1 VHQPA
6 APGTHR
12 GPPADRSGSL
22 HEAPAQHAWARGP
35 NARRCS
41 VTAVAKSGR
50 CFPSYETIAAKAD
63 CGEDTVARAIVAL
76 EQVGLL
82 SWCNR
87 LARVAIK
94 GMVKVIRTSN
104 SYWFN
109 DPGSKYEF
117 KSGTRFTVNQERKQ
131 DGASRAEVVSRKE
144 RGDIQPEIP
153 CEEVG

>member
-1 VHQPA
+1 MSIADEARTLPGHYYYDPA
-6 APGTHR
+6 I
-12 GPPADRSGSL
+12 
-22 HEAPAQHAWARGP
+22 
-35 NARRCS
+35 
-41 VTAVAKSGR
+41 
-50 CFPSYETIAAKAD
+50 F
-63 CGEDTVARAIVAL
+63 AL

-87 LARVAIK
+87 LARVSIK
-94 GMVKVIRTSN
+94 GVVRVIRTSN

-117 KSGTRFTVNQERKQ
+117 KSGTRFTVYQERKQ

-144 RGDIQPEIP
+144 ERGIRPEIP